1 MTGWLMSVDCGRLI
15 GPVSIG
21 GNTNQKRNPQLYSSF
36 IEKKQERQDNQEGL
50 GGKKGGVGDRPHRL
64 SRNVETMAM
73 TQRDNTIEAIKRLD
87 ACGRLRALLQRP
99 ATQAR
104 LRLGRYL
111 RVRRWRISPPKRSF
125 CGASLEYAVMHD
137 DEEEAGRIR
146 EELRRLTDEV

>member
-1 MTGWLMSVDCGRLI
+1 MSVDCGRLI

-73 TQRDNTIEAIKRLD
+73 PQRDDTIEVIKRLD
-87 ACGRLRALLQRP
+87 ACGRLRA
-99 ATQAR
+99 
-104 LRLGRYL
+104 L

-125 CGASLEYAVMHD
+125 CGASLEYAVMHGD
-137 DEEEAGRIR
+137 AEEAERIR
-146 EELRRLTDEV
+146 EELRRVTDEV